1 MSVQPNSTFNANEV
15 FEMAI
20 NIERQG
26 EQFYLKAADLFE
38 EPAVQKLL
46 RGLAHMEVDHQRT
59 FVAMRD
65 ELLKDE
71 SYAQGFDPDG
81 LTASY
86 LHAMTSGVVFDTET
100 EPVSRLSSGVGLKD
114 VLNMGIE
121 AEKNSIVFYTG
132 IKGIVPDSLGKD
144 KVDRIIEEEMK
155 HVVLLSDAIASI
167 AGD

>member
-1 MSVQPNSTFNANEV
+1 MSVKSYATFNANEV

-20 NIERQG
+20 NIEKQG

-38 EPAVQKLL
+38 EPAVQMLL
-46 RGLAHMEVDHQRT
+46 KGLAHMEVDHQRT
-59 FVAMRD
+59 FRAMRD
-65 ELLKDE
+65 DLLEDE
-71 SYAQGFDPDG
+71 SYAQGFDPEG
-81 LTASY
+81 LSASY
-86 LHAMTSGVVFDTET
+86 LHAMTSGQVFDIKT
-100 EPVSRLSSGVGLKD
+100 EPASRLTGHVSLKE